1 MPRKTLA
8 LTLATLALTATGAV
22 AQAVCGMP
30 DQPSDWAGGS
40 AEASDISIAEG
51 PLAQPVAING
61 TEPHV
66 TQFALSEPTDV
77 RLEARPEGAGD
88 TIIRLLTDTG
98 EQLAEDDDG
107 GGNLASRIEMTLD
120 AGTYCLVTA
129 GFDDSAMTATIQVG
143 RIEHEAMTT
152 PTQADAS
159 EQVCTPDTPAET
171 LTVSVDTMASG
182 GLVATGMS
190 SETPFYRFTLDQPT
204 ALTIS
209 AANNDHDPAVKL
221 FDGQGRLVGENDDAD
236 GLNARLDLTDP
247 LSAGDYCIAVRL
259 LGETAA
265 PITVTVSVFDP
276 QAATRRLFAT
286 GEASPPADGSYPVTA
301 LGPLQ
306 TTLQDDVIAG
316 DEMSWYSFDLTAPGL
331 VVIDGIGAGLVD
343 PTLRLFDEFGRPI
356 SSDDDGGDET
366 NARIATPLQPGTYMV
381 GLGRVGDSS
390 FGLLRLVVQRY
401 VPAE

>member
-1 MPRKTLA
+1 MHRRTFA
-8 LTLATLALTATGAV
+8 LTFATLALTATGAL

-40 AEASDISIAEG
+40 ADASDVSVAEG
-51 PLAQPVAING
+51 PLAQSIAING
-61 TEPHV
+61 TVPHV
-66 TQFALSEPTDV
+66 TQFALSEPADV

-107 GGNLASRIEMTLD
+107 GGNLASRIETTLQ

-143 RIEHEAMTT
+143 RTEHEAMTT
-152 PTQADAS
+152 ATDIETGDEICA
-159 EQVCTPDTPAET
+159 PDTAAEP
-171 LTVSVDTMASG
+171 LTVTAEAMASG

-190 SETPFYRFTLDQPT
+190 DETPFYRFTLDRPT
-204 ALTIS
+204 ALTIG
-209 AANNDHDPAVKL
+209 AENNDHDPAVKL
-221 FDGQGRLVGENDDAD
+221 FDGQGRLLGENDDAD
-236 GLNARLDLTDP
+236 GLNARLDMTDALP
-247 LSAGDYCIAVRL
+247 VGDYCIAVRMV
-259 LGETAA
+259 GDSAA

-276 QAATRRLFAT
+276 EAAKRRLFAT
-286 GEASPPADGSYPVTA
+286 GEASPPVDGSYPVTA
-301 LGPLQ
+301 LGPLDS
-306 TTLQDDVIAG
+306 TLQDDFIAS
-316 DEMSWYSFDLTAPGL
+316 DEMGWYSFELAAPGL

-343 PTLRLFDEFGRPI
+343 PTLRLFDAFGRPI